1 MELREAVTLIEQGVP
16 HDSKSWADIG
26 AGTGIF
32 TQALQHLLTNAQIYA
47 LDKNPHA
54 LYRLQREQA
63 DAFTIVEGDFN
74 RKMDLPVV
82 DGIIMANALHY
93 APDPVPVLQNVLS
106 HLKSGGALIL
116 VEYDISRPVST
127 WVPYPVSL
135 ARFEEIA
142 PRCGL
147 QPPQLMARRPSRY
160 GRGNI
165 YAAVAIFS

>member
-1 MELREAVTLIEQGVP
+1 MEVKEAAELIEQGVP

-32 TQALQHLLTNAQIYA
+32 TLALRRLLPKAQLYA

-54 LYRLQREQA
+54 LYRLQGQQA

-74 RKMDLPVV
+74 RPMDLPKVE
-82 DGIIMANALHY
+82 GIIMANALHY
-93 APDPVPVLQNVLS
+93 AKEPIPVLKNVLS
-106 HLKSGGALIL
+106 HLEPGKPFIL
-116 VEYDISRPVST
+116 VEYNISRPVST
-127 WVPYPVSL
+127 WVPYPIPINK
-135 ARFEEIA
+135 FEEIA
-142 PRCGL
+142 IPCGL
-147 QPPQLMARRPSRY
+147 SQVRLLEQRPSRF